1 MYRTIHLPII
11 TSTNHQ
17 TSRSDV
23 VLNHIQNLQS
33 RGVSTLIHATHWVIT
48 FWKIHHS
55 TLLLSGNLISR
66 MSIELML
73 VDTNVM
79 LIRHLNKQILQLYL
93 LFIVSKNIYNI
104 VNSPPKTILSSAVVL
119 FKELSVNYLSWCK
132 LLQKQS
138 VRDFLLFT
146 VVTFWLFSVTLVIL
160 HCPIFANSRD
170 LKTFELLKPLIFE

>member
-1 MYRTIHLPII
+1 
-11 TSTNHQ
+11 
-17 TSRSDV
+17 
-23 VLNHIQNLQS
+23 
-33 RGVSTLIHATHWVIT
+33 
-48 FWKIHHS
+48 
-55 TLLLSGNLISR
+55 

-146 VVTFWLFSVTLVIL
+146 VVTFDFSL
-160 HCPIFANSRD
+160 
-170 LKTFELLKPLIFE
+170 

>member
-1 MYRTIHLPII
+1 
-11 TSTNHQ
+11 
-17 TSRSDV
+17 
-23 VLNHIQNLQS
+23 
-33 RGVSTLIHATHWVIT
+33 
-48 FWKIHHS
+48 
-55 TLLLSGNLISR
+55 

-146 VVTFWLFSVTLVIL
+146 VVTF
-160 HCPIFANSRD
+160 
-170 LKTFELLKPLIFE
+170 

>member
-1 MYRTIHLPII
+1 
-11 TSTNHQ
+11 
-17 TSRSDV
+17 
-23 VLNHIQNLQS
+23 
-33 RGVSTLIHATHWVIT
+33 
-48 FWKIHHS
+48 
-55 TLLLSGNLISR
+55 

-104 VNSPPKTILSSAVVL
+104 VNPPPKTILSSAVVL

-146 VVTFWLFSVTLVIL
+146 VVTF
-160 HCPIFANSRD
+160 
-170 LKTFELLKPLIFE
+170 